1 MVIRRNLHRCNNPFF
16 AKSGWRTRCQL
27 LSMLNLKTKF
37 ELIKMIIINDIQIE
51 TGEVASLKT
60 NNFICLKTNNF
71 IVSQNSTC
79 NLYNRKLSK
88 VPRILTKEIP

>member
-60 NNFICLKTNNF
+60 NNFI
-71 IVSQNSTC
+71 VSQNSTC